1 MDGKVKVVV
10 LGTGQMGSGI
20 IRLLL
25 QKHGIELVG
34 VYGRRAHRV
43 GTDVGTAVG
52 LATPIGVP
60 ITHDLPGLLA
70 HTKPHVVIQATCSR
84 VIDAVEEITAALH
97 QGANVISIAEEMAY
111 PAYQAPHLA
120 AAIDRLAIEN
130 RVTVVGTGIN
140 PGFVLDLLVIVL
152 SGVCWQVE
160 AITAQRI
167 NDLAPYGPSVLTSQ
181 GVGLTPE
188 AFHRGIEDGSV
199 VGHLGFPESISMIAR
214 ALGWDIDRIVQHRE
228 PIISRLKR
236 ATPFVTIEPGCAA
249 GCLHTAVAYW
259 HNKPVITMI
268 HPQQVHP
275 HLENVVTGDYI
286 DIDGKPPVH
295 FASSPE
301 IPGGLGTIALAV
313 NMIPVVLNAAPGLKN
328 MVDLPAPVAIMGDV
342 RRLMHGKS

>member
-1 MDGKVKVVV
+1 
-10 LGTGQMGSGI
+10 MGSGI
-20 IRLLL
+20 IRLVR
-25 QKHGIELVG
+25 QKPGVELVG
-34 VYGRRAHRV
+34 VYGRRAYRV

-52 LATPIGVP
+52 LDTPIGVQ
-60 ITHDLPGLLA
+60 ITNDLSGLLE

-84 VIDAVEEITAALH
+84 VIDAVHEITAALRH
-97 QGANVISIAEEMAY
+97 RANVISIAEEMAY
-111 PAYQAPHLA
+111 PAYQAPHIA
-120 AAIDRLAIEN
+120 AAIDKLATKN

-167 NDLAPYGPSVLTSQ
+167 NDLSPYGPSVLASQ

-188 AFHRGIEDGSV
+188 AFTRGVEEGSV
-199 VGHLGFPESISMIAR
+199 VGHVGFPESISLIAG

-228 PIISRLKR
+228 PIIARLQR
-236 ATPFVTIEPGCAA
+236 ATPFVTVEPGCAA

-259 HNKPVITMI
+259 HNKPLITLL

-301 IPGGLGTIALAV
+301 IPGGLGTVALAV
-313 NMIPVVLNAAPGLKN
+313 NMIPVVLNAAPGLKT
-328 MVDLPAPVAIMGDV
+328 MRELPVPVAIMGDV
-342 RRLMHGKS
+342 RRLIHNRASGE